1 MISKTIAFISEHAS
15 PLAVLGGVDSGGQNI
30 YVAELARQLAQSGY
44 QIDIYTRRDDK
55 ALPEVVQ
62 WFKGV
67 RVIHVDAGPTRVLP
81 KEELF
86 PHMDAFADYMCR
98 FITAQGITYQLI
110 HANFWMSG
118 YVAMQLKRRLHIP
131 FVITFHAL
139 GKVRLQ
145 HQRSQ
150 DRFPASRA
158 KVEEKTMQAAHRIIA
173 ECPQDRKDLISLYRA
188 DPKKI
193 EMIPCGFN
201 PHEFQPIDQ
210 TYARM
215 LLGLCPTK
223 KTVLQLGRMVPRKG
237 IDNVIQ
243 SMAIVKE
250 TMPDVQ
256 LVVVGGEHE
265 CLDIHSD
272 KEYRRLTELTEAL
285 QLGDTVAFAGR
296 KSRDQLRYY
305 YSAAD
310 VFVSTPWY
318 EPFGITPLEAMACGT
333 PVIGSQVGGIQY
345 SVADGK
351 TGFLVPP
358 KDPVALAEKLLTL
371 LNDVNLREKM
381 RQNALEW
388 VNKHFTWENVAK
400 QMDEVYAQI
409 LGEQAGGTEVASKTF
424 VSQAFRDAAETFR
437 RSEGA
442 LVDVVGRAGEALFKT
457 FANGCKILV
466 CGNGGSAA
474 ESLHFSAELLG
485 RFETPG
491 RVALPVIALVAD
503 TAMLTAWSNDMGYDD
518 VFARQVEAYG
528 QPGDMLLCLSTSGNS
543 ANILAA
549 MDKARRKGMTCMTML
564 GKDGG
569 EAAKKGD
576 INIVVPSDNTQRIQ
590 ELHLHIIHVLCGLV
604 EQRLKC
610 WAAHDLPS
618 ANGRIRANGR
628 ALASQRPVEAIIG
641 PYRNNENEIIYNHA
655 D

>member
-1 MISKTIAFISEHAS
+1 
-15 PLAVLGGVDSGGQNI
+15 
-30 YVAELARQLAQSGY
+30 
-44 QIDIYTRRDDK
+44 
-55 ALPEVVQ
+55 
-62 WFKGV
+62 
-67 RVIHVDAGPTRVLP
+67 
-81 KEELF
+81 
-86 PHMDAFADYMCR
+86 
-98 FITAQGITYQLI
+98 
-110 HANFWMSG
+110 
-118 YVAMQLKRRLHIP
+118 
-131 FVITFHAL
+131 
-139 GKVRLQ
+139 
-145 HQRSQ
+145 
-150 DRFPASRA
+150 
-158 KVEEKTMQAAHRIIA
+158 
-173 ECPQDRKDLISLYRA
+173 
-188 DPKKI
+188 
-193 EMIPCGFN
+193 
-201 PHEFQPIDQ
+201 
-210 TYARM
+210 
-215 LLGLCPTK
+215 
-223 KTVLQLGRMVPRKG
+223 RMVPRKG